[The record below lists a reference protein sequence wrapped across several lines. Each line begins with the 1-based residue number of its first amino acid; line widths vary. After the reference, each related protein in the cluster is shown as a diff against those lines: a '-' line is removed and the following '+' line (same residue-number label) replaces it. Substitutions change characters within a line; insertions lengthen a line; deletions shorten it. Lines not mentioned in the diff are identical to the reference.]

1 MATKRYDVVIVGGGA
16 GGLATAL
23 ALKTLRSDLKVLV
36 IRRTKSQPVPC
47 SVPYIVET
55 IGSLEG
61 CLIPD
66 SILTSSGAELL
77 IDEVVKIN
85 PEEKFVLTSSG
96 RKINYDKL
104 VLSMGTSPAKL
115 NIPGIGLKGVVLIS
129 KEGEP
134 LAQALEVLKNAKRI
148 VIIGAGFVGMEY
160 ADDLAKGREI
170 HVVEV
175 LDEALALSFDKEF
188 GEIARKNLEAKGV
201 KFHLKTGVKEILGNG
216 KVEKVLLSNGDQLD
230 ADAVLIGVGVTPNTE
245 IAREAGI
252 ELDEQGHV
260 IVDSFMRTNIPDIY
274 AVGDIAQKRD
284 FFTGKPIRAY
294 FATLAVFE
302 GRVAAMHIA
311 GVNPSKGCEGILP
324 VFSTTIA
331 GTALTAAGLTESAAE
346 KLGLKVI
353 AVTVEALNRHPA
365 SLPGVYKIKFKALFS
380 KGDLR
385 LVGVQIAGPESVGEM
400 INYAAAAIQSNLTAY
415 DIVKLQ
421 YATHP
426 LLTASP
432 IVYPLHM
439 AALSAISQK

>member
-1 MATKRYDVVIVGGGA
+1 MVATKYDVIIVGGGA
-16 GGLATAL
+16 GGLAAAL
-23 ALKTLRSDLKVLV
+23 ALRTFRPDLKVLV

-55 IGSLEG
+55 IGSVEG

-66 SILTSSGAELL
+66 SMLTGSGAELL
-77 IDEVVKIN
+77 IDEVVQIN
-85 PEEKFVLTSSG
+85 PKEKSVRTASG
-96 RKINYDKL
+96 KEIGYDKL

-115 NIPGIGLKGVVLIS
+115 NIPGIDLEGVVLIS

-134 LAQALEVLKNAKRI
+134 LAQALNVLRNAKRI

-160 ADDLAKGREI
+160 ADDLARNREI

-175 LDEALALSFDKEF
+175 LEEALALSFDREF
-188 GEIARKNLEAKGV
+188 GEIARRALEAKGV
-201 KFHLKTGVKEILGNG
+201 RFHLKTGVKEIRGNR
-216 KVEKVLLSNGDQLD
+216 KVESVLLSNGEVLA
-230 ADAVLIGVGVTPNTE
+230 ADAVLVGVGVQPNTE
-245 IAREAGI
+245 IARKAG
-252 ELDEQGHV
+252 LKVDEYGHL
-260 IVDSFMRTNIPDIY
+260 IVDSFMRTSDPDIY

-284 FFTGKPIRAY
+284 FFTGKPTRAY

-311 GVNPSKGCEGILP
+311 GLNPSKGCEGVLP
-324 VFSTTIA
+324 AFSTTIS
-331 GTALTAAGLTESAAE
+331 GTALAAAGLTESTARQ
-346 KLGLKVI
+346 LGISVI
-353 AVTVEALNRHPA
+353 PITVEAVNRHPG
-365 SLPGVYKIKFKALFS
+365 SLPGASKVKLKALFA

-385 LVGVQIAGPESVGEM
+385 IVGVQIAGPESVGEM
-400 INYAAAAIQSNLTAY
+400 INYAAATIQSNLTAY

-432 IVYPLHM
+432 LVYPLHT
-439 AALSAISQK
+439 AALRAISLK